1 MPDTNP
7 TWEEKKEQL
16 LEVINRLTALESQ
29 VSGDVLKE
37 IRKIKQVVAE
47 VTATDPGTRNI
58 GPGD

>member
-16 LEVINRLTALESQ
+16 YAIMNRLNALEPQ
-29 VSGDVLKE
+29 VSGDVLTE
-37 IRKIKQVVAE
+37 IRKIKQLVAE